1 LRICEAESPAKDG
14 AASDIKHLLV
24 LNLLSRAARPWI
36 VMQPDLRRLSNGA
49 DVLPGFAQSANL
61 ISKNWGA
68 LIWEIERT
76 KVNVSPNGSESA
88 DAETGAPIGPE
99 PIIGE
104 LANVAVI
111 AASAEPVGWLR
122 KTMKLFGPGLV
133 TGAADDDPSGIATYS
148 SVGAQFGNSMLWT
161 MPFIFPFMAAIQE
174 ISARLGRVTG
184 RGIAG
189 NMRRFYPAW
198 VLYVVVGLLIIANI
212 INIGADIGAMG
223 AALNLLIGGPARI
236 YCVLFALVSLVLQVR
251 VPYKTYSRFLKWL
264 TFSLFA
270 YVGTIFVVQINWTEV
285 LGGTFIPTISF
296 KGEYLA
302 ALIAVLGTTISPYL
316 LFWQSGEEVEQM
328 ESEPLERPLKKA
340 PQQALEQFQR
350 IKIDTYLGMAFS
362 NLIAYF
368 IILTA
373 AATLYTHGKTE
384 INSAAEAAEA
394 LRPIAGPFAALLF
407 SLGVVGTG
415 LLALPVLAGSA
426 AYAVGEA
433 LKWPVG
439 LERKAKEAKAF
450 YSVLAV
456 ATLIGLILN
465 FTRLD
470 PIKALVWA
478 AIINGITAAPVMC
491 FMMLLA
497 SRRKVMG
504 KLTVPFY
511 LKTLGWLATAIMAVA
526 AVGMLLTY
534 GK

>member
-1 LRICEAESPAKDG
+1 MLVNCE
-14 AASDIKHLLV
+14 
-24 LNLLSRAARPWI
+24 
-36 VMQPDLRRLSNGA
+36 
-49 DVLPGFAQSANL
+49 QS
-61 ISKNWGA
+61 
-68 LIWEIERT
+68 E
-76 KVNVSPNGSESA
+76 VNISPNGSESA
-88 DAETGAPIGPE
+88 DTATGAPIGPE
-99 PIIGE
+99 PIVGE
-104 LANVAVI
+104 LAT

-122 KTMKLFGPGLV
+122 RTLKLFGPGLV

-148 SVGAQFGNSMLWT
+148 SVGAQFGPSMLWT
-161 MPFIFPFMAAIQE
+161 MPLIYPFMAAIQE
-174 ISARLGRVTG
+174 ISALLGRVTG

-198 VLYVVVGLLIIANI
+198 MLYVIVALLIIANI

-223 AALNLLIGGPARI
+223 AAVNLLIGGPAHL
-236 YCVLFALVSLVLQVR
+236 YCVLFALVSVVLQVR
-251 VPYKTYSRFLKWL
+251 IPYKTYSGILKWL
-264 TFSLFA
+264 TLSLFA
-270 YVGTIFVVQINWTEV
+270 YVGTIFVVQINWAEV
-285 LGGTFIPTISF
+285 IRGTFIPTISLN
-296 KGEYLA
+296 GEYLA

-316 LFWQSGEEVEQM
+316 LFWQSGEEVELTKN
-328 ESEPLERPLKKA
+328 EPNEKPLKKA
-340 PQQALEQFQR
+340 PQQAPEQLQR
-350 IKIDTYLGMAFS
+350 IKIDTYIGMAFS

-373 AATLYTHGKTE
+373 GATLHAHGKTD

-407 SLGVVGTG
+407 SLGIIGTG
-415 LLALPVLAGSA
+415 LLALPVLGGSA

-456 ATLIGLILN
+456 ATLIGLTLN
-465 FTRLD
+465 FTKLD

-504 KLTVPFY
+504 KLTLPFY
-511 LKTLGWLATAIMAVA
+511 LKILGWLATAIMAVA
-526 AVGMLLTY
+526 AAGMLFTS

>member
-1 LRICEAESPAKDG
+1 
-14 AASDIKHLLV
+14 V
-24 LNLLSRAARPWI
+24 
-36 VMQPDLRRLSNGA
+36 Q
-49 DVLPGFAQSANL
+49 LP
-61 ISKNWGA
+61 
-68 LIWEIERT
+68 ED
-76 KVNVSPNGSESA
+76 GSEA
-88 DAETGAPIGPE
+88 TGVETVTA
-99 PIIGE
+99 
-104 LANVAVI
+104 
-111 AASAEPVGWLR
+111 AEPGGWWHRTL
-122 KTMKLFGPGLV
+122 KVFGPGLV

-148 SVGAQFGNSMLWT
+148 SVGAQFGVSMLWT
-161 MPFIFPFMAAIQE
+161 MPLIYPFMAAIQE

-189 NMRRFYPAW
+189 NLRRFYPAW
-198 VLYVVVGLLIIANI
+198 MLYIIVVLLIIANI

-223 AALNLLIGGPARI
+223 AALNLLIGGPAHL
-236 YCVLFALVSLVLQVR
+236 YCVLFTLVSVILQIR
-251 VPYKTYSRFLKWL
+251 IPYQTYSRFLKWL
-264 TFSLFA
+264 TFSLFS
-270 YVGTIFVVQINWTEV
+270 YVGTIFVVQINWAEV
-285 LGGTFIPTISF
+285 IRGTFIPAISL

-328 ESEPLERPLKKA
+328 EGEPKENPLKLA
-340 PQQALEQFQR
+340 PQQAPQQFQR
-350 IKIDTYLGMAFS
+350 IKIDTYVGMAFS

-373 AATLYTHGKTE
+373 ASTLHAHGKTD

-407 SLGVVGTG
+407 SLGVIGTG
-415 LLALPVLAGSA
+415 LLALPVLGGSA

-433 LKWPVG
+433 LQWPVG

-456 ATLIGLILN
+456 ATLIGLTLN
-465 FTRLD
+465 FTKLD

-491 FMMLLA
+491 FMLLLA

-504 KLTVPFY
+504 ELTLPWY
-511 LKTLGWLATAIMAVA
+511 LKILGWLATAIMAVA
-526 AVGMLLTY
+526 AVGMVVTS